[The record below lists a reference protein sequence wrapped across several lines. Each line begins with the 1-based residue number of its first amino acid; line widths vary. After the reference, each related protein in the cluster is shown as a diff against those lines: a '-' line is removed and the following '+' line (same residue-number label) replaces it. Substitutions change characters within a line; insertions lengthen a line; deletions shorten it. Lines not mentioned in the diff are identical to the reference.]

1 MILRRLSTATL
12 AALLLLVAGCGFHLR
27 KEAELPASMKKVHIQ
42 IGDPSSP
49 LAKDLKKALP
59 RSGTEIVETVEPDV
73 AVMNITA
80 NAFSTEV
87 LSVSGTARAS
97 EYSLRYHV
105 EFDVQD
111 AAGTALLP
119 KQTIELSREFTFD
132 ANQALGV
139 AAETDLLTQE
149 LERDM
154 VQTILRRLEALAR
167 AAPAAATP

>member
-1 MILRRLSTATL
+1 MTLRRLLPVTL
-12 AALLLLVAGCGFHLR
+12 AVLALLLAGCGFHLR
-27 KEAELPASMKKVHIQ
+27 KEAQLPASMKKVHIQ
-42 IGDPSSP
+42 IGDATSP
-49 LAKDLKKALP
+49 LAKDLKKAIP
-59 RSGTEIVETVEPDV
+59 RSGSEVVDEAGPDV
-73 AVMNITA
+73 AVMNISA

-105 EFDVQD
+105 EFEVQD

-119 KQTIELSREFTFD
+119 KQTIELAREFTFD
-132 ANQALGV
+132 ASQALGV

-154 VQTILRRLEALAR
+154 VQTILRRLEAMAH
-167 AAPAAATP
+167 AHN